1 MGYPTKVQLINRKA
15 SQQWYIN
22 FPAAVAQAMDF
33 RRGEVVEWLIE
44 DRSTLVLKRD
54 DVSPVLELKKKR
66 KSASSPSSKASSKR
80 QEGPLARKGRT
91 SGPGS

>member
-15 SQQWYIN
+15 SRQWYIN

-44 DRSTLVLKRD
+44 DRSTLVLKRTAA
-54 DVSPVLELKKKR
+54 PVLELKKKR
-66 KSASSPSSKASSKR
+66 QAGSSTSSKASSRKP
-80 QEGPLARKGRT
+80 GAPSGSKGRT
-91 SGPGS
+91 SGRAS

>member
-44 DRSTLVLKRD
+44 DRSTLVLKREG
-54 DVSPVLELKKKR
+54 VSPALEPKKKR
-66 KSASSPSSKASSKR
+66 LAASSGTSKAFSKK
-80 QEGPLARKGRT
+80 QGAPSARKGRS
-91 SGPGS
+91 SGRAS

>member
-33 RRGEVVEWLIE
+33 ERGEVVEWLIE
-44 DRSTLVLKRD
+44 DRSTLVLKRSG
-54 DVSPVLELKKKR
+54 VPTVLELKKKR
-66 KSASSPSSKASSKR
+66 HSGSSGSSKTSSRK
-80 QEGPLARKGRT
+80 PAAPSARRGRT